1 MAFSYR
7 ILIDENVEAID
18 DQLREQGHDVV
29 RIGDNSDLELGADD
43 RAEIVPYLQTTE
55 RLILTYDSHFTGED
69 SIIEPSELPGV
80 LFIPDE
86 SLSPNQVV
94 RILGIVSRHLPVGSL
109 NGHVLHVTR
118 RWLRAE

>member
-1 MAFSYR
+1 MAFTYR
-7 ILIDENVEAID
+7 ILIDENVELID

-29 RIGDNSDLELGADD
+29 RIGENPDLEHGADD
-43 RAEIVPYLQTTE
+43 RDEIVPYLQATG

-69 SIIEPSELPGV
+69 SVIDPSALSGV

-94 RILGIVSRHLPVGSL
+94 RILGVISRQLPAESL